1 MCYTSLGIYESSLIF
16 KRTLIKN
23 VKIGQYWD
31 VRQGLFKL
39 TRDFDVCR
47 AEVAT
52 KNCLSL
58 CHSTR
63 GITPIGAILIPII
76 LIQNC
81 TCELVFYGFS

>member
-47 AEVAT
+47 AV
-52 KNCLSL
+52 
-58 CHSTR
+58 
-63 GITPIGAILIPII
+63 P
-76 LIQNC
+76 QNFQYC
-81 TCELVFYGFS
+81 NFQKQ